1 MKKTGGS
8 IYANN
13 LRLNI
18 LATTE
23 SKCFLNI
30 MYVYRSDTSPAPITS
45 MLHLQYCNINLIH
58 ISK

>member
-13 LRLNI
+13 LLLNI
-18 LATTE
+18 LAITE

-30 MYVYRSDTSPAPITS
+30 MYVYRSDTSPSPITS